1 MNRDDFVARTLV
13 QALRWRIM
21 YENAEP
27 DVGMGSPPEYYLDS
41 ILSECE
47 MGIDNIMR
55 NRILND
61 HKRYE
66 R

>member
-1 MNRDDFVARTLV
+1 
-13 QALRWRIM
+13 M